1 MTGGAVQTN
10 AQGQMLYAEHHFQ
23 QGGCLITTSMH
34 RQAGTQRESVQVVSD
49 GACYHI
55 TDMRQWQQESA
66 GR

>member
-34 RQAGTQRESVQVVSD
+34 RQAGTQRESVQVISD

-55 TDMRQWQQESA
+55 TDMRQWQQASA